1 MSASVAPSNDGASED
16 QSSEPSLD
24 TIQESAVA
32 SSEPVIVDENPD
44 PIMNSALLEYD
55 ASLEDGDISSLS
67 DSALAFCRL
76 CGDSEVDATRLVT
89 FLDGNEVS
97 CNMFDLG
104 FVSANIEEGS
114 KVCVDYRDLY
124 FGSCCGT
131 PSVDDGQSSVEK
143 CILCDESTLN
153 LDAIVFFHGEALL
166 CTDVA
171 SKLLEEDRINSG
183 SAVCETS
190 KRSYAAMCCS
200 EDSGAN
206 SGEVLLSSGFSPA
219 TPETFTDYWSA
230 ESWNSYSLSNHA
242 STAAIT
248 LGSCMAVLLCLLQIA

>member
-1 MSASVAPSNDGASED
+1 MTLVMSGSVAPSNDSASED
-16 QSSEPSLD
+16 QTTEPSLN
-24 TIQESAVA
+24 TIQEST
-32 SSEPVIVDENPD
+32 SEPVIAAENTD
-44 PIMNSALLEYD
+44 PIMNSALLEYG
-55 ASLEDGDISSLS
+55 ASSSLS
-67 DSALAFCRL
+67 DSARAICRL
-76 CGDSEVDATRLVT
+76 CGDTEADSTRLVT

-104 FVSANIEEGS
+104 FVSENIEEGS
-114 KVCVDYRDLY
+114 NVCVDYRDMY

-131 PSVDDGQSSVEK
+131 TFFDGSQISVEK

-153 LDAIVFFHGEALL
+153 LDAIVFFHGEELR

-200 EDSGAN
+200 ADSGTD
-206 SGEVLLSSGFSPA
+206 SGETLLSTGFSSPA
-219 TPETFTDYWSA
+219 SPETFTDYWSA
-230 ESWNSYSLSNHA
+230 ESWKDSYSLLDHS
-242 STAAIT
+242 STT
-248 LGSCMAVLLCLLQIA
+248 TKRFGSCMAVILCLLQMVV